1 MTKTSKLTAF
11 AAASA
16 IALAGLLPVSA
27 FAQETGSI
35 PSSSSSAAA
44 AAINSD
50 DNMPAGLDDS
60 APGRIAAASPV
71 TVKRIDALEND
82 QARLYENISADQLA
96 ATQQE
101 LQANPG
107 LVSELQAKGVQLNN
121 VVDIETFSNGGALVY
136 VR

>member
-1 MTKTSKLTAF
+1 MPITSKFTAL

-16 IALAGLLPVSA
+16 IAVASIFPVSA
-27 FAQETGSI
+27 FAQNAGSIPNSSGSAEASEMIEPGAGIDQGTTGSI
-35 PSSSSSAAA
+35 APASS
-44 AAINSD
+44 I
-50 DNMPAGLDDS
+50 
-60 APGRIAAASPV
+60 

-82 QARLYENISADQLA
+82 EARQFENLSQDQLA
-96 ATQQE
+96 AAQQE

-121 VVDIETFSNGGALVY
+121 VVDVQTFGNGGVLVY